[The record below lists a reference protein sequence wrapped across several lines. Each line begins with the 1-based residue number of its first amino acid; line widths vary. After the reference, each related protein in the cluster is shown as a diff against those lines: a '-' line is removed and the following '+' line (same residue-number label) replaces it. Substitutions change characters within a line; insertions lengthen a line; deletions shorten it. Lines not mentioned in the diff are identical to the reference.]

1 MSRAASPLFHG
12 PLFHNSLARMMLG
25 LCVLLPTA
33 AVAKDYG
40 QQGAVFPVIE
50 TDMLAM
56 IEAKLMAAKASG
68 KMAQMQRQF
77 ASDTEKRV
85 RRPVPVTGITR
96 TSAQRTWAYDPA
108 ITVGQDIR
116 DAAGR
121 LIIARGTRVNPLDHV
136 TMHERLVFIDG
147 DDPAQVHWA
156 IGTTT
161 ALDAKIVLTSGA
173 PLALMDATRR
183 RLFFD
188 QMGVLTTKFGIRHV
202 PAVVAQAGKVLRVT
216 ELVTPSEARRPS

>member
-1 MSRAASPLFHG
+1 LTLRRTLLQAGSV
-12 PLFHNSLARMMLG
+12 ARIAIG
-25 LCVLLPTA
+25 TALLVPTA

-40 QQGAVFPVIE
+40 QHGAVFPVIE

-68 KMAQMQRQF
+68 KMAAMQRQF
-77 ASDTEKRV
+77 VRDTEAHV
-85 RRPVPVTGITR
+85 RRPAPVGGIEH
-96 TSAQRTWAYDPA
+96 TSTPRAWNYDPT
-108 ITVGQDIR
+108 ITIGQDIR

-147 DDPAQVHWA
+147 DDPAQVRWA
-156 IGTTT
+156 IASTT

-173 PLALMDATRR
+173 PIALMDATRR
-183 RLFFD
+183 RLYFD
-188 QMGVLTTKFGIRHV
+188 QRGVLTTKFGIHHV
-202 PAVVAQAGKVLRVT
+202 PAVIAQAGKVLRVT
-216 ELVTPSEARRPS
+216 EIVPPTRTAS